1 MKPTRPLELNKD
13 VVLVIDDSPDTLSML
28 NDTLDRAGFA
38 VLVALEGSQAL
49 TILNNISPDIILLDA
64 LMPHMDGFE
73 TCKKLKQERNS
84 ADIPVIFMTGLSD
97 SESIVKGLEAGGVD
111 YVTKPVNAEELIA
124 RIRVHLANARLT
136 KSARAALDSAGQYL
150 FSIDLSGRLLW
161 ATPQAIQLF
170 ADSGLNTESL
180 DESLIKPLRL
190 MLSPQYN
197 KEKAQTINLQ
207 AKSLEMKYIG
217 RTGNEEYLIRIVDS
231 ACASEEDILRTN
243 LSLTER
249 EAQVLLWVAKGKT
262 NREIGSI
269 LDMSPRTVNKH
280 LEQVFKKIGVE
291 NRTSAA
297 VVALKYLN
305 S

>member
-1 MKPTRPLELNKD
+1 MNPTRPLELKKD
-13 VVLVIDDSPDTLSML
+13 VVLVVDDSPDTLSML

-49 TILNNISPDIILLDA
+49 TILNNINPDIILLDA
-64 LMPHMDGFE
+64 LMPNMDGFE
-73 TCKKLKQERNS
+73 TCKKLKQHRNS
-84 ADIPVIFMTGLSD
+84 ADIPVVFMTGLSD

-111 YVTKPVNAEELIA
+111 YVTKPVNGEELIA

-136 KSARAALDSAGQYL
+136 KSARDALDSTGQYL
-150 FSIDLSGRLLW
+150 FSIDSNGRLLW
-161 ATPQAIQLF
+161 ATPQAVQLF
-170 ADSGLNTESL
+170 SESDLNTEQL

-197 KEKAQTINLQ
+197 REKGQTVNLET
-207 AKSLEMKYIG
+207 KSLEMKYIG
-217 RTGNEEYLIRIVDS
+217 QTGNKEHLIRIVDS
-231 ACASEEDILRTN
+231 ERATEEEILRAN
-243 LSLTER
+243 LFLTER
-249 EAQVLLWVAKGKT
+249 ESEVLLWIAKGKT

-269 LDMSPRTVNKH
+269 LEMSPRTVNKH
-280 LEQVFKKIGVE
+280 LEQIFKKINVE

-297 VVALKYLN
+297 VMALKYLK

>member
-1 MKPTRPLELNKD
+1 MNPTRPLELKKD
-13 VVLVIDDSPDTLSML
+13 VVLVVDDSPDTLSML

-49 TILNNISPDIILLDA
+49 TILNNINPDIILLDA
-64 LMPHMDGFE
+64 LMPNMDGFE
-73 TCKKLKQERNS
+73 TCKKLKQHRNS
-84 ADIPVIFMTGLSD
+84 ADIPVVFMTGLSD

-111 YVTKPVNAEELIA
+111 YVTKPVKGEELIA
-124 RIRVHLANARLT
+124 RMRVHLANARLT

-150 FSIDLSGRLLW
+150 FSIDSTGRFLW
-161 ATPQAIQLF
+161 ATPQAAQLF
-170 ADSGLNTESL
+170 SDSGLNTEQL

-197 KEKAQTINLQ
+197 REKGQTINLET
-207 AKSLEMKYIG
+207 KSLEMKYIG
-217 RTGNEEYLIRIVDS
+217 QTGNKEHLIRIVDS
-231 ACASEEDILRTN
+231 ERSTEEEILRAN
-243 LSLTER
+243 LFLTER
-249 EAQVLLWVAKGKT
+249 ESEVLLWIAKGKT

-269 LDMSPRTVNKH
+269 LEMSPRTVNKH
-280 LEQVFKKIGVE
+280 LEQVFKKMNVE

-297 VVALKYLN
+297 VMALKYLK